1 MSKGAGGTKGARS
14 ALEKNPMASAIGKL
28 DKRELYALKMVQAGK
43 QDELVDDSKAWDD
56 VFDARKD
63 FLSLGEGKYT
73 QDELDAISAY
83 SGYHYDVINQVLEK
97 KDNYKVYEGKRSV
110 QEWIKNLDSA
120 IAKTKLPRDM
130 VVYRGTPVAEK
141 GIKQGFISTSR
152 DLHTAL
158 QFNDGSKNVHAYLI
172 PKGTHVIYIRD
183 RAENEI
189 LLPRGYDIKKHRIL

>member
-28 DKRELYALKMVQAGK
+28 DKRELYALKLVQAGK

-83 SGYHYDVINQVLEK
+83 SGYDFDRINDAL
-97 KDNYKVYEGKRSV
+97 EGKAKFGVS
-110 QEWIKNLDSA
+110 QKTQNQIKLLDSA
-120 IAKTKLPRDM
+120 MAKTKLPRDM
-130 VVYRGTPVAEK
+130 VVYRGTVTAQQ

-183 RAENEI
+183 RAENEL
-189 LLPRGYDIKKHRIL
+189 LLPRGFDIRKYKIL